1 VDVEK
6 IDALP
11 GEQIRLGEV
20 LIIGDGGEVTC
31 GQPTIPGAAVIA
43 TVGTT
48 AKGKKVIIYKY
59 KAKVR
64 YHRKKGHRQPLTRIT
79 VDEIVKPGQED

>member
-11 GEQIRLGEV
+11 GEQVRLGEV
-20 LIIGDGGEVTC
+20 LLIGDGGEVTC
-31 GQPTIPGAAVIA
+31 GQPNIPGAAVIA
-43 TVGTT
+43 TVKATG
-48 AKGKKVIIYKY
+48 KSKKVIIYKY

-79 VDEIVKPGQED
+79 VDEIVKPGQGG